1 MSIVKETGK
10 ITFSYTYE
18 EVFDVVQ
25 MVTNEI
31 AVSILTPEGMPML
44 DEYGVSEDEH
54 YTVKQKMKD
63 GSSEVFEK
71 SLMKIT
77 HGIVDSVVLTDESVS
92 CAIMDKQA
100 YNENI
105 LTAIDRLIKQAII
118 NYIIKD
124 WFIDKRVEG
133 HAEIYATKYV
143 KNVTDIVKR
152 SVQLRKSAIV

>member
-1 MSIVKETGK
+1 
-10 ITFSYTYE
+10 
-18 EVFDVVQ
+18 
-25 MVTNEI
+25 
-31 AVSILTPEGMPML
+31 
-44 DEYGVSEDEH
+44 
-54 YTVKQKMKD
+54 
-63 GSSEVFEK
+63 
-71 SLMKIT
+71 
-77 HGIVDSVVLTDESVS
+77 
-92 CAIMDKQA
+92 MDKQA